1 MPGIHT
7 EGAFEG
13 AIEAHLLAN
22 GYIHGLKNN
31 YDRELALDTA
41 ELFGF
46 IEDTQ
51 PEEWGNLERQHGADV
66 QHKFLK
72 RLTAELAARGSL
84 DVFRRGVKD
93 MGVTIRLAYFKPA
106 STAGPELVERY
117 EQNRLSVVRQLPYD
131 ANHDRTLDLAIFLNG
146 IPLVTAELKNPV
158 TGQTVEHAVKQYKY
172 DRHPADQIFRY
183 TERALVHF
191 AVDPDAV
198 RMTTHLEGTDTSF
211 LPFNKGRDGGA
222 GNMDNPDGYRT
233 AYLWEEIWDRDG
245 LLDIVQRFI
254 DIEYPEDVGAKK
266 HPKKGRVIFP
276 RYHQIDVVRR
286 LEAASRGSGPGHN
299 YLIMHSTGSGKSL
312 SIAWTAH
319 RLFSLHDANDE
330 RIFHSVIVV
339 TDRVVLDQ
347 QLQNTIY
354 GIDHKHGVVETIEG
368 GVKSEKLAA
377 ALDKGVPIIVVTL
390 QTFPFVMDKLGELE
404 ARNYAVIVDEAHSS
418 QTGTSAAGMKKVLA
432 AATLE
437 EAEAEDQAG
446 QAVDLEDQLLQM
458 VADRGPQPNLSY
470 FAFTATPKAK
480 TLEMFGTKQLDG
492 RFRPFHTYSMKQA
505 IEEGFILD
513 VLTNYTTYERFFK
526 LAKIIEDDPAF
537 ESRQAAKAI
546 ARFVELHPHNIAQKV
561 EIIID
566 HYRKTVRSR
575 IGGKAKAMVVTGS
588 RLHAVRY
595 YFALRKRLQEL
606 GVADIGVL
614 VAFSGTVHDPG
625 TGLDYTEPS
634 LNGFSEKELPKQFDG
649 PQYQILVV
657 AEKYQT
663 GFDQPLLHTMYVD
676 KKLAGVH
683 AVQTL
688 GRLNRTAPGKEDTFV
703 LDFVN
708 SEEDILEAYK
718 PYYEEAVL
726 ASATDPNLLYDL
738 ERALRDF
745 GIFSDEEVDAFAE
758 VILKPVNEP
767 GDSGLLNSIVDKA
780 VDRFGEADEE
790 AQETFRKVLGQFNRL
805 YAFLSHIVTFQDV
818 ELERMYLYG
827 RWLFRKLPAG
837 AGHPVL
843 ELDDDVALRAYRI
856 ERRFEGKIDLGAEED
871 EELKPVTAVGTRLTP
886 EQFLRLSELIEA
898 INDRFGLNLTD
909 ADVLFFEQV
918 GQDMMADGHLE
929 TQAKANPQDEF
940 RIVFEKAFVD
950 KVLNRKDR
958 NEEMLKMV
966 LDSPEFANLIKD
978 QMLPWVYEGL
988 KKRKT
993 VPQLVDEGE
1002 NEKVEFKSSA
1012 RWNYKAGQATKDIED
1027 AAVRTV
1033 AAFLNSEGGTLLVGV
1048 DDEGTVLGLGPD
1060 LEQVKGEDLDA
1071 YENWLMG
1078 SLLQTAV
1085 GKAAASL
1092 VNVSFVD
1099 MNGGTVCRLDV
1110 QPSPS
1115 PVFARMSEASDVFW
1129 ARLGNST
1136 HELTGNEL
1144 LHYIQQQWKG
1154 AA

>member
-7 EGAFEG
+7 EGAFENS
-13 AIEAHLLAN
+13 IEAHLLAH
-22 GYIHGLKNN
+22 GYIQGRVDD
-31 YDRELALDTA
+31 YDHAFAIDLVQ
-41 ELFGF
+41 LFGF

-51 PEEWGNLERQHGADV
+51 PEEWGRLQRQHGADV
-66 QHKFLK
+66 RSRFLK
-72 RLTAELAARGSL
+72 RLTTELAARGSL

-93 MGVTIRLAYFKPA
+93 MGVTVRLAYFKPT
-106 STAGPELVERY
+106 SSAGPELVERY
-117 EQNRLSVVRQLPYD
+117 ERNRLSVVRQLPYD
-131 ANHDRTLDLAIFLNG
+131 AGHAKTLDLTIFLNG
-146 IPLVTAELKNPV
+146 IPLVTTELKNPIS
-158 TGQTVEHAVKQYKY
+158 GQTVEHAVKQYCF

-191 AVDPDAV
+191 AVDADEV
-198 RMTTHLEGTDTSF
+198 QMTTRLEGSDTSF
-211 LPFNKGRDGGA
+211 LPFNRGRDGGA
-222 GNMDNPDGYRT
+222 GNPDNPTGYRT
-233 AYLWEEIWDRDG
+233 AYLWEDIWARDS

-254 DIEYPEDVGAKK
+254 DIEYPDDVGAKK
-266 HPKKGRVIFP
+266 HPKKGRLIFP
-276 RYHQIDVVRR
+276 RYHQIDVVRQ
-286 LEAASRGSGPGHN
+286 LEAASRAAGTGNN
-299 YLIMHSTGSGKSL
+299 YLVMHSTGSGKSL

-368 GVKSEKLAA
+368 GIKSEKLAV
-377 ALDKGVPIIVVTL
+377 ALERGAPIIVVTL
-390 QTFPFVMDKLGELE
+390 QTFPFVMDKLGELG

-418 QTGTSAAGMKKVLA
+418 QTGTSAAGMKKILA
-432 AATLE
+432 ASSLE
-437 EAEAEDQAG
+437 EAEEEDEAG
-446 QAVDLEDQLLQM
+446 QAVDLEDELLRM

-470 FAFTATPKAK
+470 LAFTATPKPK
-480 TLEMFGTKQLDG
+480 TLEMFGTQGTDG
-492 RFRPFHTYSMKQA
+492 KFRPFHVYPMRQA
-505 IEEGFILD
+505 IEEGFIMD
-513 VLTNYTTYERFFK
+513 VLSHYTTYERFFK
-526 LAKIIEDDPAF
+526 LAKTIEEDPAF

-561 EIIID
+561 DVIVD
-566 HYRKTVRSR
+566 HFRKAVRPR

-606 GVADIGVL
+606 GVDDVGVL
-614 VAFSGTVHDPG
+614 VAFSGTVRDPG
-625 TGLDYTEPS
+625 TGLDYTEPA
-634 LNGFSEKELPKQFDG
+634 LNGFSETKLPKHFDG
-649 PQYQILVV
+649 PMYQILVV

-708 SEEDILEAYK
+708 REEDILQAFK

-738 ERALRDF
+738 ERALRDS
-745 GIFSDEEVDAFAE
+745 GIFYDEEVDGFVE
-758 VILKPVNEP
+758 VLLKPVNEP
-767 GDSGLLNSIVDKA
+767 GDPGLLNSIVDKA
-780 VDRFGEADEE
+780 VNRFTEE
-790 AQETFRKVLGQFNRL
+790 NEQGQETFRKTLGQFNRL
-805 YAFLSHIVTFQDV
+805 YAFLSHVVTFQDI
-818 ELERMYLYG
+818 ELDKLFLYG

-843 ELDDDVALRAYRI
+843 ELDDDVALQAYRI
-856 ERRFEGKIDLGAEED
+856 EKKFEGKIDLGAKEG
-871 EELKPVTAVGTRLTP
+871 EELKPITAVGTRLTP

-898 INDRFGLNLTD
+898 INERFGLNLTD

-929 TQAKANPQDEF
+929 TQAKANPKDSF
-940 RIVFEKAFVD
+940 KIVFEEAFLG

-966 LDSPEFANLIKD
+966 LDSPDFAQLIKD

-988 KKRKT
+988 KQRKT
-993 VPQLVDEGE
+993 VPQLIEEGE
-1002 NEKVEFKSSA
+1002 NEMVEFKSSA
-1012 RWNYKAGQATKDIED
+1012 RWSHKAAQPSKDIED
-1027 AAVRTV
+1027 AVVKTV
-1033 AAFLNSEGGTLLVGV
+1033 AAFVNSEGGTLLIGL
-1048 DDEGTVLGLGPD
+1048 DDDGAVLGLEPD
-1060 LEQVKGEDLDA
+1060 LGQVKGGDLDA

-1078 SLLQTAV
+1078 SLLQNAL

-1092 VNVSFVD
+1092 VNVSFAE
-1099 MNGGTVCRLDV
+1099 MNGGTICRLDV

-1115 PVFARMSEASDVFW
+1115 PVFAKMSKATDVFW
-1129 ARLGNST
+1129 ARLGNT
-1136 HELTGNEL
+1136 TQELTGNDL
-1144 LHYIQQQWKG
+1144 LRYIQQRWKG